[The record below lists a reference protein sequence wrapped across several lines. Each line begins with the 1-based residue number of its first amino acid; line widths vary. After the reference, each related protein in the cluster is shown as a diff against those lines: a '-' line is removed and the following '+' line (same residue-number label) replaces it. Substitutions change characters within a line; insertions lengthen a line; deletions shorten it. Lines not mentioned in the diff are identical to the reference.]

1 MTYTVPLYVG
11 RMLGQTEFNEPKRHR
26 KSTFLAADKALKATF
41 SSAPS
46 VKEKPLRR
54 TQSLGKKKKK
64 KRWKSWEYEH
74 GKIKVPGF
82 LQTLHS
88 KIHTLFTNV
97 QDFFFHTSTTKLDR
111 LLTFNSAHD
120 TSTLFTSQNTLFAL
134 QVRCQSID
142 TSWK

>member
-26 KSTFLAADKALKATF
+26 KRTFLAADKALKATF

-64 KRWKSWEYEH
+64 KSENRES
-74 GKIKVPGF
+74 
-82 LQTLHS
+82 
-88 KIHTLFTNV
+88 TNMA
-97 QDFFFHTSTTKLDR
+97 K
-111 LLTFNSAHD
+111 
-120 TSTLFTSQNTLFAL
+120 
-134 QVRCQSID
+134 
-142 TSWK
+142 